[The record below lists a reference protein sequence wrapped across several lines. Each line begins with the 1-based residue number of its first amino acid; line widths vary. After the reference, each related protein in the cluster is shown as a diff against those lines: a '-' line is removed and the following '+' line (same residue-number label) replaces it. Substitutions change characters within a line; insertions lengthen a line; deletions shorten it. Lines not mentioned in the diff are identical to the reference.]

1 MEKLIS
7 IIIRTRNEERWINPC
22 LREIFN
28 QTYNNIEVI
37 IVHNNSTDN
46 TLKIAKKY
54 NCKIVEVIR
63 FKPGY
68 AINEGIRNSS
78 GKFLVCISAH
88 CIPFDKNWLE
98 NLVKEFD
105 TELDVA
111 GVYGRQIPF
120 SFTNPSDKRDL
131 YNLFGKERKVQI
143 NDDFFH
149 NANSIIKREIW
160 EKFPFNEQT
169 LNIEDRIWAN
179 KIISKK
185 FKIIYTPNAIVYHWH
200 GVNHY
205 GNRKR
210 AENISRLLDD
220 ISIDDSTI
228 NHLDPKKQNII
239 SVIPNRKNLKKD
251 NSKVYKSIKLTIEQV
266 NFSKFINRVFLFSD
280 DQDLIK
286 EINLNMEVGILSR
299 PSALSYDYVD
309 LLDVVKKFNEIFE
322 LKENITDT
330 IILMT
335 ETYSDIRNK
344 KIIDKIINYHYKNG
358 NEITFVGREEKRGA
372 ILDNNGE
379 LSIIGDGF
387 MPNKFKSN
395 KLIIGLLGYCTI
407 IESHILRS
415 GDYFR
420 SKVGYYKI

>member
-1 MEKLIS
+1 
-7 IIIRTRNEERWINPC
+7 
-22 LREIFN
+22 
-28 QTYNNIEVI
+28 
-37 IVHNNSTDN
+37 
-46 TLKIAKKY
+46 
-54 NCKIVEVIR
+54 
-63 FKPGY
+63 
-68 AINEGIRNSS
+68 
-78 GKFLVCISAH
+78 
-88 CIPFDKNWLE
+88 
-98 NLVKEFD
+98 
-105 TELDVA
+105 
-111 GVYGRQIPF
+111 
-120 SFTNPSDKRDL
+120 
-131 YNLFGKERKVQI
+131 
-143 NDDFFH
+143 
-149 NANSIIKREIW
+149 
-160 EKFPFNEQT
+160 
-169 LNIEDRIWAN
+169 
-179 KIISKK
+179 
-185 FKIIYTPNAIVYHWH
+185 
-200 GVNHY
+200 
-205 GNRKR
+205 
-210 AENISRLLDD
+210 
-220 ISIDDSTI
+220 
-228 NHLDPKKQNII
+228 
-239 SVIPNRKNLKKD
+239 
-251 NSKVYKSIKLTIEQV
+251 
-266 NFSKFINRVFLFSD
+266 
-280 DQDLIK
+280 
-286 EINLNMEVGILSR
+286 MEVGILSR